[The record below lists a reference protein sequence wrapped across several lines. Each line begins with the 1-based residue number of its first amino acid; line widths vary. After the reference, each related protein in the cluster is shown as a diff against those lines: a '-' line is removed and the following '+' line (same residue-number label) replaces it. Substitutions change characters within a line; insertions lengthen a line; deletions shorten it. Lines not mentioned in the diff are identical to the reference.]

1 MTNLQSI
8 RLSKNMSQSEL
19 AKASGI
25 SLRSIQGYE
34 SEGRDINKA
43 SGLTLF
49 TLSEVLRCDIKDL
62 MELDF
67 KRTKFEVFQNI
78 VAFNTSDKYDICLG
92 CTYHH
97 ANSIPKLIGVFADKD
112 CALNAL
118 SKYKTI
124 IEKCGESYVV
134 TEYYLEENVY
144 ENGILIDT
152 VDFKFSKM
160 EIEVVTMPD
169 YKIIGVYNNFK
180 EAEQERNRYGN
191 NAFLDF
197 DL

>member
-19 AKASGI
+19 AKASGV

-43 SGLTLF
+43 SGLTLL

-78 VAFNTSDKYDICLG
+78 VVFNTCDKYDICSG

-97 ANSIPKLIGVFADKD
+97 ENGMPKLIGFFTDENS
-112 CALNAL
+112 ALSAL

-124 IEKCGESYVV
+124 VEKCGESYVV
-134 TEYYLEENVY
+134 TEYYLEKNVY

-160 EIEVVTMPD
+160 EIEVVTVPD
-169 YKIIGVYNNFK
+169 YKIIGVYDNFK
-180 EAEQERNRYGN
+180 EAEQGRNRHGN

>member
-43 SGLTLF
+43 SGLTLL

>member
-19 AKASGI
+19 AKASGV

-43 SGLTLF
+43 SGLTLL

-180 EAEQERNRYGN
+180 EAEQGRNRHGN

>member
-1 MTNLQSI
+1 
-8 RLSKNMSQSEL
+8 MSQSEL

-43 SGLTLF
+43 SGLTLL

-180 EAEQERNRYGN
+180 EAEQGRNRHGN